1 MNIEYY
7 NNVTKHTN
15 NIARPNL
22 QEFKWDIL
30 YLEKI
35 KSCIISKRNLFAL
48 RSDRLICSIFK
59 YCQDKPAKLFRT
71 IIEMMMNTH
80 RCSVGSEAEKMN
92 PENWKQITLMEVIY
106 RIVFG
111 IIVKYG

>member
-1 MNIEYY
+1 
-7 NNVTKHTN
+7 
-15 NIARPNL
+15 
-22 QEFKWDIL
+22 
-30 YLEKI
+30 
-35 KSCIISKRNLFAL
+35 
-48 RSDRLICSIFK
+48 
-59 YCQDKPAKLFRT
+59 
-71 IIEMMMNTH
+71 MMMNTH